1 MINCLKVNDSLRYSF
16 TFLTLFLYSV
26 QLDVVLLLK
35 KPVVVI
41 DDLGNITDLLNVVKR
56 SEACITIC
64 YFLCMY
70 VYIWTLNIPF

>member
-1 MINCLKVNDSLRYSF
+1 MINFLKVNDSLRYIF
-16 TFLTLFLYSV
+16 TFLTLFLYSL

-41 DDLGNITDLLNVVKR
+41 DDLGNITDLLSVLKR

-64 YFLCMY
+64 HFVRMHVY
-70 VYIWTLNIPF
+70 V